1 MPCWRIGAWE
11 MSIKVG
17 QKTVCW
23 NCHGSGEIYRK
34 SSQRQQTVW
43 RHDEIGE
50 YQPNEMMVLSGGIDA
65 CPECAALSETEY
77 EIYKM
82 NEIEKLREMV
92 AHAKHVFDLAEH
104 NDSLGMDRII
114 NQRRQEYYDLEE
126 KLEAAE
132 KAAHGS

>member
-1 MPCWRIGAWE
+1 M
-11 MSIKVG
+11 G
-17 QKTVCW
+17 QKTACG
-23 NCHGSGEIYRK
+23 NCNGSGEIYRK
-34 SSQRQQTVW
+34 VSQRCQTVW
-43 RHDEIGE
+43 LHDEIGE

-104 NDSLGMDRII
+104 NDSFGMDRII
-114 NQRRQEYYDLEE
+114 NQRRQEYYALEE
-126 KLEAAE
+126 ELEAAE
-132 KAAHGS
+132 RKQGKERGSVIRVP

>member
-1 MPCWRIGAWE
+1 
-11 MSIKVG
+11 
-17 QKTVCW
+17 
-23 NCHGSGEIYRK
+23 
-34 SSQRQQTVW
+34 
-43 RHDEIGE
+43 
-50 YQPNEMMVLSGGIDA
+50 MMVLFGGIDA

-82 NEIEKLREMV
+82 NEIEQLREMV